1 MKTSE
6 LLDHITGAML
16 DDRTEMISGE
26 NDELFKTP
34 TVLRYLNEAQRKL
47 CRDAWVLEDLT
58 TPAVCEIALQP
69 NVINYPLHKS
79 ILHVKAARL
88 SDTEIDLLRVGYN
101 DNRLRSDAGPENYD
115 HWDINLVTTEDPGR
129 PQRYSVDMGTRILR
143 LRRAPDA
150 DSALLKLRLS
160 VVRMPLKELSDSQ
173 PDEEP
178 EVPEEHHLELCSFA
192 AGSCLA
198 NTADLDAEQRSLGRS
213 WVQAFNE
220 RCEIAKRDRERRQQS
235 VPQFR
240 FGAWVRGC

>member
-6 LLDHITGAML
+6 LLEHITGAML

-58 TPAVCEIALQP
+58 TPVVTEITLE
-69 NVINYPLHKS
+69 VGKINYPLHKS

-88 SDTEIDLLRVGYN
+88 SDSDMDLTRVGYD
-101 DNRLRSDAGPENYD
+101 DNRIHPGFVDSD
-115 HWDINLVTTEDPGR
+115 HWDINVSVQDPAGR
-129 PQRYSVDMGTRILR
+129 PQLYSVDMGTRILR
-143 LRRAPDA
+143 LRHSPDA
-150 DSALLKLRLS
+150 DSALLKLHLS
-160 VVRMPLKELSDSQ
+160 VVRMPLKELADDK

-198 NTADLDAEQRSLGRS
+198 NTADIDASLRTLGRT
-213 WVQAFNE
+213 WVSEFNE
-220 RCEIAKRDRERRQQS
+220 RCEVAKRDRERRQQS
-235 VPQFR
+235 APQWR